1 MYFRDFLNIEKAENL
16 NKFIENNFD
25 FFEPKEWGAKDLKN
39 NYKKTSEVK
48 IIKWRKMKEHLHDL
62 EQLTMYCNAKEF
74 GYDINYMFDESNCF
88 YNVYSSENSSNYD
101 WHDDGGDNP
110 LIDMKLTVLLNIS
123 TVNYVGGFFELF
135 LNKPLHIKQ
144 FDKTG
149 CMLIFPTYLQHR
161 VTPVIQ
167 GERNTLAL
175 WLEGPRFK

>member
-1 MYFRDFLNIEKAENL
+1 LLQIYSYNGGPLSTFSRQINYIKISNENFKFDIFDVKDDNYLAYNTYSEKNKSEYGWHSDL
-16 NKFIENNFD
+16 NKGNNNHF
-25 FFEPKEWGAKDLKN
+25 
-39 NYKKTSEVK
+39 
-48 IIKWRKMKEHLHDL
+48 
-62 EQLTMYCNAKEF
+62 
-74 GYDINYMFDESNCF
+74 
-88 YNVYSSENSSNYD
+88 
-101 WHDDGGDNP
+101 
-110 LIDMKLTVLLNIS
+110 KLTVLLNIS

>member
-1 MYFRDFLNIEKAENL
+1 MKFDYMYFENIFTVNECLEINNICKNNL
-16 NKFIENNFD
+16 NDMYDLPAKGVKKSSNINFIFWKNIKNKIDIIKNYIKISNENFKFDIFDIKEDNYLAYNTYSDKNKGEYGWHSDLNKENNNHF
-25 FFEPKEWGAKDLKN
+25 
-39 NYKKTSEVK
+39 
-48 IIKWRKMKEHLHDL
+48 
-62 EQLTMYCNAKEF
+62 
-74 GYDINYMFDESNCF
+74 
-88 YNVYSSENSSNYD
+88 
-101 WHDDGGDNP
+101 
-110 LIDMKLTVLLNIS
+110 KLTVLLNIS
-123 TVNYVGGFFELF
+123 IENYVGGFFELF

>member
-1 MYFRDFLNIEKAENL
+1 MKFDYMYFENIFTVNECLEINNVCKNNL
-16 NKFIENNFD
+16 NSMYDLPAKDVKKSSNINFIFWKNIKNKINAIENYIKISNENFKFD
-25 FFEPKEWGAKDLKN
+25 IFDVKDDNYLAYNTYSEKN
-39 NYKKTSEVK
+39 KSEYG
-48 IIKWRKMKEHLHDL
+48 WHSDL
-62 EQLTMYCNAKEF
+62 NKGNNNHF
-74 GYDINYMFDESNCF
+74 
-88 YNVYSSENSSNYD
+88 
-101 WHDDGGDNP
+101 
-110 LIDMKLTVLLNIS
+110 KLTVLLNIS

-135 LNKPLHIKQ
+135 LNKPIHVKQ